1 MQDNRAFQQMLLS
14 AKERICVHAPEE
26 IAQKS
31 GAVFHKDKSF
41 FELQSL
47 AQRIQITFPESFYI
61 LLTIRFLSAIIKFPV
76 THDIVLDFLVC
87 IRDPFSVLTKT
98 IFS

>member
-31 GAVFHKDKSF
+31 GAVFHNCIF
-41 FELQSL
+41 IRTSL
-47 AQRIQITFPESFYI
+47 I
-61 LLTIRFLSAIIKFPV
+61 LNCRA
-76 THDIVLDFLVC
+76 
-87 IRDPFSVLTKT
+87 
-98 IFS
+98 

>member
-31 GAVFHKDKSF
+31 GA
-41 FELQSL
+41 ELRS
-47 AQRIQITFPESFYI
+47 EDSDC
-61 LLTIRFLSAIIKFPV
+61 LSGV
-76 THDIVLDFLVC
+76 
-87 IRDPFSVLTKT
+87 
-98 IFS
+98 

>member
-26 IAQKS
+26 IAKKS

-41 FELQSL
+41 FL
-47 AQRIQITFPESFYI
+47 F
-61 LLTIRFLSAIIKFPV
+61 
-76 THDIVLDFLVC
+76 
-87 IRDPFSVLTKT
+87 
-98 IFS
+98 

>member
-31 GAVFHKDKSF
+31 GAVFYKDKSF
-41 FELQSL
+41 LNCR
-47 AQRIQITFPESFYI
+47 A
-61 LLTIRFLSAIIKFPV
+61 
-76 THDIVLDFLVC
+76 
-87 IRDPFSVLTKT
+87 
-98 IFS
+98 